1 MIIKNKI
8 AYLVTLASV
17 ILNVFLFWSGSYDYL
32 EKKLYDYRFRIRG
45 PLSGDYISNLDEN
58 FQSNKA
64 IKLNKRDNDVVIL
77 GLDQTSYEIIGRY
90 YPYDREIIWSKVIDN
105 LVLSGAKVIVF
116 DIMFDHISQKDSIL
130 SNSIKNAESKGVKVV
145 LAANN
150 IIETGIANKNFRLI
164 KPSHKILDNNEVE
177 IGLVG
182 TINDND
188 GFVRRYISVDNNVD
202 IVENKYFSLAL
213 KAVESYRNS
222 TIRLDDFGFEIGDLK
237 VNHFNNENT
246 FLINY
251 YGPTSSNRMGTFQQ
265 MPLYSILD
273 DCDPDVSD
281 CIPILKN
288 PDYGVY
294 EDFFNQMLNDS
305 RLNCFNDKIVII
317 GSVLK
322 EHHDVFNTPF
332 NSYDNSGEMYGVELH
347 ANVIQ
352 QILDNNHIQTNL
364 PLFSNNLNFYAKLM
378 SLIINL
384 IFAYLVLLT
393 IKFLKPIFTITIICI
408 MILSWVNISIGA
420 FINDYLFLIK
430 TILGFETNLPDLNQS
445 TIVPVIYPIASI
457 LLSYAFNLSYKLYT
471 ENLDKKFLKDT
482 FGNYISSDLVN
493 EMYNSKKIPELGG
506 KEDYHTVIFSDIA
519 NFSTFSEQLSASQLV
534 KLLNEYLT
542 AMTEII
548 INNGGTIDKY
558 IGDAI
563 VAFYGAP
570 IKVKNHE
577 LKASQTVIQMNEKL
591 VELKN
596 KWRNDKE
603 EWPDLVLNME
613 HRIGINAGSLVTGN
627 MGSKLQMNYTCMGDT
642 VNLCA
647 RLESGA
653 KHWGIRAQASE
664 SIYEP
669 TKDNF
674 VFRDLGKIQVKGK
687 NKPVNVYELICKK
700 NSLDERINILLN
712 KFELARN
719 LYLNKKWEDAI
730 IKFKECDKIEFDIK
744 SNNPSKAYIRICKYF
759 IANPPKDD
767 WDGTYIFKEK

>member
-1 MIIKNKI
+1 MIIKNKT

-17 ILNVFLFWSGSYDYL
+17 ILNIFLFWSGSYDYL

-45 PLSGDYISNLDEN
+45 PISGDYISNSNQNLLT
-58 FQSNKA
+58 NKA

-105 LVLSGAKVIVF
+105 LVISGAKVIVF
-116 DIMFDHISQKDSIL
+116 DIMFDHISDKDSIL
-130 SNSIKNAESKGVKVV
+130 SISIKNAESKGVKVV

-150 IIETGIANKNFRLI
+150 IIETGIANKDFRLI
-164 KPSHKILDNNEVE
+164 KPSYKILDNNEVE
-177 IGLVG
+177 LGLVG

-202 IVENKYFSLAL
+202 ILENQYFSLAL

-222 TIRLDDFGFEIGDLK
+222 RIILNEKGFQISDLK
-237 VNHFNNENT
+237 INHYNNENT

-251 YGPTSSNRMGTFQQ
+251 YGPTSSDRLGTFLQ
-265 MPLYSILD
+265 MPLYTILD
-273 DCDPDVSD
+273 DCDPDIND
-281 CIPILKN
+281 CIPTLKN

-305 RLNCFNDKIVII
+305 RLNCFNNKIVII

-322 EHHDVFNTPF
+322 EHHDVLNTPF
-332 NSYDNSGEMYGVELH
+332 NSYNNSGEMYGVELH

-352 QILDNNHIQTNL
+352 QILDGNHIQTNL
-364 PLFSNNLNFYAKLM
+364 SFFSDNLNNYDRFVSFIICLVFS
-378 SLIINL
+378 SLV
-384 IFAYLVLLT
+384 FLT
-393 IKFLKPIFTITIICI
+393 IKFLRPIFSITLIF
-408 MILSWVNISIGA
+408 ILILCWVNISFGA
-420 FINDYLFLIK
+420 FIDDYFFIIK
-430 TILGFETNLPDLNQS
+430 TILGFKTNIPDLNQS
-445 TIVPVIYPIASI
+445 IILPVVYPIASI
-457 LLSYAFNLSYKLYT
+457 ILSYAFNLSYKLYT

-482 FGNYISSDLVN
+482 FGNYISSDLVD

-519 NFSTFSEQLSASQLV
+519 NFSTFSEQLSPSQLV

-542 AMTEII
+542 AMTQII
-548 INNGGTIDKY
+548 IDNGGTIDKY

-577 LKASQTVIQMNEKL
+577 LKASQTVIKMNKKL
-591 VELKN
+591 VELKS
-596 KWRNDKE
+596 KWKNDE
-603 EWPDLVLNME
+603 EKWPDLVLNME
-613 HRIGINAGSLVTGN
+613 HRIGINAGNLVTGN

-653 KHWGIRAQASE
+653 KHWGIRAHASE

-669 TKDNF
+669 TKDIF
-674 VFRDLGKIQVKGK
+674 IFRNLGKIQVKGK
-687 NKPVNVYELICKK
+687 NKPVNVYELICEK
-700 NSLDERINILLN
+700 NSLDKRINSLLD
-712 KFELARN
+712 KFESARN
-719 LYLNKKWEDAI
+719 LYLNRKWEEAVV
-730 IKFKECDKIEFDIK
+730 KFKECESLELDIK
-744 SNNPSKAYIRICKYF
+744 SNNPSKAYVKICKHF
-759 IANPPKDD
+759 ISNPPNED